1 MSYAHASNWTRLK
14 FCRLIQGYGSLIY
27 LYCFSHQI
35 VRDDHDKLEEQKKWL
50 DTEVEK
56 VVQQRKEMEFLQEV
70 GALVFY
76 CSPNR
81 SPHIYRSTYLLL
93 PNPFPN
99 KPWVFICL
107 QHKSFENIVGKGEIV
122 HSKRFLPFPTVFFYP
137 FGELSATFIKFEI
150 VVCKLFQFGTVKNLS
165 FGKGLKDCELHFVFE
180 TAGKQHL
187 LVLSIDK
194 ISALSNL
201 KSICR

>member
-1 MSYAHASNWTRLK
+1 MSYAYASNGTRLK
-14 FCRLIQGYGSLIY
+14 FCCLIQGYGSLIY

-99 KPWVFICL
+99 KPWFLFVCSTSLLKTLREKEKLFIASDFSLSQQCFSTHL
-107 QHKSFENIVGKGEIV
+107 EN
-122 HSKRFLPFPTVFFYP
+122 FLP
-137 FGELSATFIKFEI
+137 
-150 VVCKLFQFGTVKNLS
+150 
-165 FGKGLKDCELHFVFE
+165 LH
-180 TAGKQHL
+180 Q
-187 LVLSIDK
+187 I
-194 ISALSNL
+194 
-201 KSICR
+201 